1 MIVTGNTSK
10 NYPNSNEYDDKTVA
24 LAKNHINN
32 KANPHSVTASQV
44 GAAEKVH
51 SHNEV
56 FLSDKIGTA
65 DLTEYASSLED
76 AIEVTSNTIKNI
88 SLFDDAYFT
97 VPILV
102 RGMMN
107 ISAVSRSNTCTI
119 ILNGVE
125 TYVVNGG
132 KFEFKGKVES
142 LSVSIGDG
150 YVMFDKFDF
159 LPSTAGFMT
168 PEMLEKL
175 LASIDSSVLENAL
188 KDYITKV
195 YVESNYYTKD
205 AIDEKVEGVMVTI
218 DSNYSSTSNNAQ
230 SGKAVAQAIANLVG
244 SSPSALDT
252 INELAKALGNDPNF
266 ATTIATE
273 IGKKANVEDVYFK
286 SVVDS
291 KLADKVGYGY
301 SYSKSETDAV
311 LERFGES
318 VVADVNAITTGAEAT
333 LKQTREELKEV
344 NKTLESAETTL
355 ENANNKLAD
364 VYTKAQTYSKD
375 EVYAKGETY
384 NKTEVDAQ
392 LANVYTK
399 EQTDTK
405 IAEATSALIDS
416 SPKALDTLKE
426 LATALG
432 NDPNFATTVMQM
444 IGEKA
449 NREEVYARQEV
460 DAKIDSAVADIDISR
475 AANAFEGSASGEIV
489 VIDDVSPIVHNMDVK
504 ASGTKVYAFG
514 KNLISFPY
522 TRSYAGA
529 FGVEFT
535 ALADGGIKV
544 KGTNTGTTSAVMFI
558 QGKNINYEDCVP
570 LKEGTYFVSGTKN
583 DAEVRVVY
591 YEYEGATQ
599 MSLLAPTSFTVGK
612 GGRFSVYINVRKEK
626 TVDEVIYPM
635 VELGDK
641 ATEWE
646 KGIPYKEYAV
656 TDGVAKVVSAYP
668 NMVLYADEGAIEAEY
683 NKDSNKVIT
692 DVIGAVGGDY
702 VLVGDATLTE
712 DASGFSF
719 SKDLQGNDLTKYKD
733 FFMYFVGKNSG
744 ASSTTVCIKSQGG
757 IIYLL
762 WESLSFRQNSAN
774 GFWHMTEEVVN
785 NNDMVI
791 YKTSYPEN
799 LLKGYAS
806 EITPATQGLADN
818 NVRVYSDLHCNLR
831 NILINNFEFCISGS
845 DTFVSGSRCMLFGRL
860 R

>member
-205 AIDEKVEGVMVTI
+205 TIDEKVEGVKVTI
-218 DSNYSSTSNNAQ
+218 DGNYSSTSNNAQ

-244 SSPSALDT
+244 GSGPALDT

-318 VVADVNAITTGAEAT
+318 VVAEVNAITAGAEAT

-344 NKTLESAETTL
+344 NETLESAETTL
-355 ENANNKLAD
+355 EIANNKLAD

-375 EVYAKGETY
+375 EVYSKGETY
-384 NKTEVDAQ
+384 NKTEVDTQ
-392 LANVYTK
+392 LAKVYTK

-405 IAEATSALIDS
+405 IAEATSALVDS
-416 SPKALDTLKE
+416 SPKTLDTLKE

-460 DAKIDSAVADIDISR
+460 DAKINYAVADVDISR
-475 AANAFEGSASGEIV
+475 AANAFNGNASGELIQLTD
-489 VIDDVSPIVHNMDVK
+489 ISPIVHGIKVK
-504 ASGTKVYAFG
+504 CSPGVKVIGTG
-514 KNLISFPY
+514 KNLIGFPY
-522 TRSYAGA
+522 SKRNAAGQ
-529 FGVEFT
+529 GVSSEM
-535 ALADGGIKV
+535 LQDGGLKV
-544 KGTNTGTTSAVMFI
+544 VGTNESTAIFTHFLESTDMS
-558 QGKNINYEDCVP
+558 YEGHLP
-570 LKEGTYFVSGTKN
+570 IKKGTYFLSGTKN
-583 DAEVRVVY
+583 GAEVRLSYYRNANSERLSVSAPATITFGDNNGRYSIFIVVRQGVTADEVVY
-591 YEYEGATQ
+591 PMLELGTEATEYEKN
-599 MSLLAPTSFTVGK
+599 P
-612 GGRFSVYINVRKEK
+612 RSV
-626 TVDEVIYPM
+626 
-635 VELGDK
+635 
-641 ATEWE
+641 
-646 KGIPYKEYAV
+646 
-656 TDGVAKVVSAYP
+656 VVSD
-668 NMVLYADEGAIEAEY
+668 ADGNAIIPSVCPTTTIFTDVDGAVIEAEY
-683 NKDSNKVIT
+683 NKDLNKVFGDIDEALDAILAIQEQYLPAEVIT
-692 DVIGAVGGDY
+692 NGGEDV
-702 VLVGDATLTE
+702 
-712 DASGFSF
+712 
-719 SKDLQGNDLTKYKD
+719 
-733 FFMYFVGKNSG
+733 
-744 ASSTTVCIKSQGG
+744 
-757 IIYLL
+757 
-762 WESLSFRQNSAN
+762 
-774 GFWHMTEEVVN
+774 
-785 NNDMVI
+785 
-791 YKTSYPEN
+791 
-799 LLKGYAS
+799 
-806 EITPATQGLADN
+806 
-818 NVRVYSDLHCNLR
+818 
-831 NILINNFEFCISGS
+831 
-845 DTFVSGSRCMLFGRL
+845 
-860 R
+860 